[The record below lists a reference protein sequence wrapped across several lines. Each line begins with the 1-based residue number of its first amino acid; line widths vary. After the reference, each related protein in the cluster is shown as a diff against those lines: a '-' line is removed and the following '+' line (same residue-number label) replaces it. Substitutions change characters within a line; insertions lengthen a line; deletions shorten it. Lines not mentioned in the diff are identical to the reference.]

1 VLFRANRT
9 TFVIVLISLLAQV
22 PAESVLAYTLT
33 GGQWPQPGG
42 LGTPITVTYSYQNLL
57 DGGLRGPGAP
67 DASGIYHPDGP
78 SLSANLIRQSIQA
91 ALSLWAAVVPVNFV
105 EVPDQGGPADEGVEY
120 ADGQFG
126 QIRMRHVFINGTDP
140 PPGPGQTPTD
150 VAIAKA
156 QTYFP
161 GGTDNLSGDIEFDD
175 SDPWQLNGTIQVPDI
190 FGAAT
195 HELGHALGLNHSTD
209 STAVMFPVFQ
219 RFNGPGTGHLSADDI
234 AGIQSIYGAGVG
246 SVTPLAVPEPW
257 SAVLAAMGATML
269 ALRRSFQRR

>member
-1 VLFRANRT
+1 MLRAPRII
-9 TFVIVLISLLAQV
+9 FFIVLISLLALG

-42 LGTPITVTYSYQNLL
+42 VGSQITVTYSYQNLL
-57 DGGLRGPGAP
+57 DGGLHGPGAA
-67 DASGIYHPDGP
+67 DVNGIYHPDGP
-78 SLSANLIRQSIQA
+78 SLSADLIRQSVQA
-91 ALSLWAAVVPVNFV
+91 ALSLWAAVVPINFV
-105 EVPDQGGPADEGVEY
+105 EVADQGGPAIEGADY
-120 ADGQFG
+120 PDGQFG

-161 GGTDNLSGDIEFDD
+161 GSDINLAGDIEFDD
-175 SDPWQLNGTIQVPDI
+175 GDPWQLNGTIQVPDI

-209 STAVMFPVFQ
+209 PTAVMYPVFQ
-219 RFNGPGTGHLSADDI
+219 RFNGPGTGHLGADDI
-234 AGIQSIYGAGVG
+234 AGVQSIYGAGHG

-257 SAVLAAMGATML
+257 SVAMAAMGVTVL
-269 ALRRSFQRR
+269 ALRRWNRR